1 MSRSFPKWDGI
12 REAFDQIDDRRY
24 EDGIIEDG
32 YAGVI
37 SFGMCF
43 CKKSCIVEYKGEKWA

>member
-1 MSRSFPKWDGI
+1 MKKIGI
-12 REAFDQIDDRRY
+12 GYEDYTRY

-37 SFGMCF
+37 FFGMCF
-43 CKKSCIVEYKGEKWA
+43 CKKKLYRGIQR

>member
-1 MSRSFPKWDGI
+1 MEDGI
-12 REAFDQIDDRRY
+12 QEAFNQIDDKHY
-24 EDGIIEDG
+24 EDGIIDDG

-43 CKKSCIVEYKGEKWA
+43 CKKNSIVKYKSEKWA